1 MKIMNIGDSVL
12 EFPTARTGFVL
23 MRVKYI
29 KKSVYI

>member
-12 EFPTARTGFVL
+12 EFHTAYTEFVL

-29 KKSVYI
+29 KISAYI